1 MSTRY
6 CTHIHYQDDSY
17 PDRYRSTVGMF
28 NSKRSACEH
37 IVMSLW
43 KNIREHYTY
52 DGVFDVV
59 EFMYNELNDE
69 QRERYEDM
77 TLEELEETR
86 DEMVKVFLKMF
97 YDELYEYNGTE
108 TSIYSFLVKAEV
120 SEIDID
126 KDHEEVFMCE
136 NSCWMK

>member
-1 MSTRY
+1 M
-6 CTHIHYQDDSY
+6 
-17 PDRYRSTVGMF
+17 
-28 NSKRSACEH
+28 
-37 IVMSLW
+37 
-43 KNIREHYTY
+43 
-52 DGVFDVV
+52 V